1 MICVTCEHNIDKQR
15 FYLIKEMMYGFREK
29 FKYHMCDYCGCL
41 QISKIPNN
49 LPVVALYNSNVVPGC
64 TNVVWGMYSSGKPNN
79 MR

>member
-1 MICVTCEHNIDKQR
+1 MSGAKALGSNNRSTLLVA
-15 FYLIKEMMYGFREK
+15 
-29 FKYHMCDYCGCL
+29 
-41 QISKIPNN
+41 SKIPNN